1 MESPPLIVAD
11 YRADQIYA
19 LSDSVFTTLGHGV
32 LAEHAGVLDLPPHR
46 ESGRGWAFVDD
57 RRGVLVRYSDG
68 KFQEISTAI
77 PGEHLARDVTGRY
90 VIAATGLGANHE
102 AWSDVVTV
110 HDLEASESVRFRS
123 RVGEPGVLVTSDQS
137 TGEPMIVLRHREP
150 GSIEAVPLCRALSV
164 GAHVPVLRGETTTD
178 IAEDGHG
185 DVVDHHT
192 GILATATSRGLERFV
207 IDKGVPRS
215 IGIVA
220 WPVMGRAFYL
230 RFDPNTGSALGVL
243 RGGPTAPTA
252 WTDWTNYFVEIDLS
266 TGQTRHT
273 ELPKGL
279 AFRFA
284 LGGET
289 TAVTTIHPDGDQLSI
304 LDRDA
309 ETLQLRHH
317 VPLPAM
323 SHPPS
328 PGHLPW
334 DPVGDSPAQ
343 RRAVA
348 VDPTGQ
354 TVAVTAGGD
363 ARLHLITADD
373 IETLTTPSALDEGGV
388 LFWTHNTTDSVGR

>member
-19 LSDSVFTTLGHGV
+19 LSDSVFTTLGQGAI
-32 LAEHAGVLDLPPHR
+32 AEHAGILDLLAQ
-46 ESGRGWAFVDD
+46 RGVARSWAFIDD
-57 RRGVLVRYSDG
+57 RRGTLVRCNDG
-68 KFQEISTAI
+68 TFEEISTAI
-77 PGEHLARDVTGRY
+77 PGEHLARDEAGRC
-90 VIAATGLGANHE
+90 VIATTGLGANHE

-110 HDLEASESVRFRS
+110 HDLEVGESVRFRS

-150 GSIEAVPLCRALSV
+150 GSIEAVPLNRALSV
-164 GAHVPVLRGETTTD
+164 GAHVPVLRGEMTTD
-178 IAEDGHG
+178 VAGDGHG

-207 IDKGVPRS
+207 VDKGVPRS
-215 IGIVA
+215 IGIVP
-220 WPVMGRAFYL
+220 WPVRGRAFYL
-230 RFDPNTGSALGVL
+230 RFDPTTGSALGVL

-252 WTDWTNYFVEIDLS
+252 WTDWTNHFVEIELF
-266 TGQTRHT
+266 TGHTRHT
-273 ELPKGL
+273 KLPQGL

-289 TAVTTIHPDGDQLSI
+289 AAVTTIHPDGDQLST
-304 LDRDA
+304 LDRHA
-309 ETLQLRHH
+309 EALQLRHQM
-317 VPLPAM
+317 PLPAM

-343 RRAVA
+343 RRSVA

-363 ARLHLITADD
+363 ARLHLITA
-373 IETLTTPSALDEGGV
+373 EGLQTLTTPSALDEGGL
-388 LFWTHNTTDSVGR
+388 LFWTHSTTDSVGR